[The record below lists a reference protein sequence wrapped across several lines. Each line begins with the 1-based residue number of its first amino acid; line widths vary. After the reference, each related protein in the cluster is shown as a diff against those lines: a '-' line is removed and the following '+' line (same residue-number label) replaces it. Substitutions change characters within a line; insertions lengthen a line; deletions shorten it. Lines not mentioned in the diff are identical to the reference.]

1 MLNGKSKS
9 CLTTPKENKEKIKER
24 MVGFGKNLAK
34 KRKELHFSQDKLSE
48 KLELCAE
55 TIKNYERGEGILLN
69 RAYKIADFLDIPL
82 QLLLFK
88 EQPSNQRQILRML
101 NFYTQSLQNVEEAN
115 ALETQHNIEFRI
127 AKLGE
132 NICKERRKQKMSRR
146 QLAEKANLSDQ
157 TINSIE
163 GKRLWP
169 SDKTMIKIANAL
181 ETDACAF
188 FLPENY
194 FSNKATDNIIIPELK
209 SALKKNVEYLIDGFF
224 SEYLIR

>member
-1 MLNGKSKS
+1 MEVDEPKNRLSANIKKLSKQ
-9 CLTTPKENKEKIKER
+9 
-24 MVGFGKNLAK
+24 KNL
-34 KRKELHFSQDKLSE
+34 SQFE
-48 KLELCAE
+48 
-55 TIKNYERGEGILLN
+55 
-69 RAYKIADFLDIPL
+69 
-82 QLLLFK
+82 
-88 EQPSNQRQILRML
+88 
-101 NFYTQSLQNVEEAN
+101 
-115 ALETQHNIEFRI
+115 
-127 AKLGE
+127 
-132 NICKERRKQKMSRR
+132 
-146 QLAEKANLSDQ
+146 LAEKANLSDQ